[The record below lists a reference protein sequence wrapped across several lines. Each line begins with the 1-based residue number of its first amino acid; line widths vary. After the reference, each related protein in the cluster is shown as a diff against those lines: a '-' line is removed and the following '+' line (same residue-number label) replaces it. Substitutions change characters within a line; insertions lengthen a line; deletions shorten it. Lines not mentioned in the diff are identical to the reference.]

1 MDAFQ
6 RQHDGKDYHTVF
18 MGVCQYCN
26 KVFAGEDVVDTPE
39 EAS

>member
-18 MGVCQYCN
+18 MGVCHYCN
-26 KVFAGEDVVDTPE
+26 KTFSGEDVVDTPE